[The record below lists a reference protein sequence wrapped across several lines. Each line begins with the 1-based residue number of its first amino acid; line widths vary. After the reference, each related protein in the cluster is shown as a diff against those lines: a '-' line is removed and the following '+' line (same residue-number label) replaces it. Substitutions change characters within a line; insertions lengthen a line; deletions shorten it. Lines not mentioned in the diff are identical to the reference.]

1 MKKIAAIM
9 LVLAASFSAFAAL
22 SVRSLA
28 NSFTLEWDEVE
39 GSLWY
44 DIYIDD
50 GFIARLDSS
59 QLCYTVENLDGNREY
74 KVSWAARN
82 GENNNLDVS
91 IQNCRTLSWDG
102 EYRWVN
108 TSDDDNRGKMKTLT
122 MRVKSA
128 YDPGYGQY
136 PEIYV
141 VRDGKEYRFFPIFN
155 PGEEKGGWIE
165 WDDDSYYAESYR
177 KCAELINSSLINP
190 SRWKL
195 NSMRISPSEVFLS
208 VSSKAFGLTADTD
221 STIRFFYNDEGRR
234 CLEYRMD
241 GDSLFRKIAFMN
253 PVDGS
258 PVYVLEEVE

>member
-1 MKKIAAIM
+1 MKKIAAII

-59 QLCYTVENLDGNREY
+59 QLCCTVENLDGN
-74 KVSWAARN
+74 
-82 GENNNLDVS
+82 
-91 IQNCRTLSWDG
+91 ISWDG

-128 YDPGYGQY
+128 YDPKYGQY

-195 NSMRISPSEVFLS
+195 NSMRISPSEVFLY

-221 STIRFFYNDEGRR
+221 STIRFFYNDDGRR